1 MGFIFNN
8 LSNFIKLDV
17 FQSAVDCCFYLR
29 GDVGIL
35 KFTMLTSQLIS
46 WHYLLLCRK

>member
-35 KFTMLTSQLIS
+35 KVTMLTSQLIS